1 MPAII
6 WWAFIISELKMNDD
20 ALSKAIEKI
29 TTAIKGR
36 GDNSI
41 SGALLGELIIAET
54 PEINVR
60 EVVNIP
66 TGSGALRKFIDIHLA
81 HLLSPSHKHG
91 SDMIYSI
98 IESNSSKSEEI
109 DPDLWRT
116 FVHIN
121 SSKVLVLRGSV
132 LQTEDIKKLNLID
145 EESIK
150 INSLTTD
157 ELNKIRIDF
166 VTALGNVGDGLLN
179 MDASYAD
186 WSLALRKLG
195 REHYR
200 SWTEYRLR
208 KIEELFSQRLTV
220 QEIDPKIQQDLV
232 KLIRRSQL
240 SRKKINGLKKVDVK
254 SPKVLVIN
262 EQVSA
267 VEIDDL
273 KFRSAILEVIEKL
286 SMSELRTLK
295 LPAGEFAD
303 ALKRQYSK

>member
-1 MPAII
+1 
-6 WWAFIISELKMNDD
+6 MNDD

-81 HLLSPSHKHG
+81 HLLSPSHKQG

-295 LPAGEFAD
+295 LPTGEFAD